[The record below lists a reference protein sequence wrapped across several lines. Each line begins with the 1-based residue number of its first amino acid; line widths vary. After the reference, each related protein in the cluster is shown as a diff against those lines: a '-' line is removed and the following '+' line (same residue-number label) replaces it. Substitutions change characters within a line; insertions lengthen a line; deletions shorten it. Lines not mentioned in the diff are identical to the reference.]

1 MMEILAAI
9 EVSHGMNLIMGLVV
23 MVFALIMWNVQ
34 RDQTNRVDIK
44 DLVCTNGELDEKKF
58 MRFTAFVVSTWGF
71 VYLIVDQRF
80 SEWYFTGYMA
90 MWAGNALLDKWIST
104 KQSSD
109 KPLPPTINN

>member
-1 MMEILAAI
+1 MIEILQTMEA
-9 EVSHGMNLIMGLVV
+9 SHGMNVIMGLVV
-23 MVFALIMWNVQ
+23 IVFALIMWNIQ
-34 RDQTNRVDIK
+34 RDQNNKVDIK

-90 MWAGNALLDKWIST
+90 MWAGNALLDKWISS
-104 KQSSD
+104 KEPKD
-109 KPLPPTINN
+109 PPPPNNN